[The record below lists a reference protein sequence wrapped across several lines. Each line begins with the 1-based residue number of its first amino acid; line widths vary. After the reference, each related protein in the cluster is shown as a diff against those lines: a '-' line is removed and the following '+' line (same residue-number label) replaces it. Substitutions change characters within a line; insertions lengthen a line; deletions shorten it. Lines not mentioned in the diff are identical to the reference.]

1 MYLWVLCGALCFDL
15 VGCVWLLIGILLGLA
30 VLLFGVVIF
39 ASFVGLFSV
48 NSVVYIYLI
57 VSLFFVCFVVLLL
70 LCMGCMW

>member
-1 MYLWVLCGALCFDL
+1 MVLCGALCFDL

-48 NSVVYIYLI
+48 NIVVYIYLI